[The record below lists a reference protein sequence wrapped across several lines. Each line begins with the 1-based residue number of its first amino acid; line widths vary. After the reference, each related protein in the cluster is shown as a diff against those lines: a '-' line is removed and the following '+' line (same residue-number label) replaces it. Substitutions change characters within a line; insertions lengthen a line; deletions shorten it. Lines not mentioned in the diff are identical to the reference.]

1 MEMVLSKAE
10 KEGIIEN
17 IWFFFTL
24 EVIFYSAI
32 QSILFR
38 SNFVQAGPLTC
49 KTMAFMA
56 GTNSMTA
63 PSSLFVEFSS
73 PFLI

>member
-17 IWFFFTL
+17 ICFFTL

>member
-17 IWFFFTL
+17 ICFFTL

-49 KTMAFMA
+49 MTMASMA
-56 GTNSMTA
+56 
-63 PSSLFVEFSS
+63 
-73 PFLI
+73 